1 MKTTIESLETRRLL
15 AAATVMVTT
24 NPADGFLEITGTRRR
39 DEITVVEHFPGSG
52 IFDVQF
58 AGTFQQGTTQTGI
71 RINGGNGNDVLSI
84 NVNAPIVP
92 VTILGGNGHDT
103 LRGSPGDDV
112 LDGGNGRD
120 DLNGFAGN
128 DTLRGG
134 VARDILVGGD
144 GNDSLDGGAAND
156 ILFGNAGGDSLFGDR
171 GRDTLDGGEGDDV
184 LSGGLSRDKLTG
196 GPGADS
202 FATLERE
209 QELLDFNSED
219 VRADG

>member
-1 MKTTIESLETRRLL
+1 LNRTIESLEPRRLF
-15 AAATVMVTT
+15 AVATVMVAV
-24 NPADGFLEITGTRRR
+24 NPSDGFLEITGTRRR

-52 IFDVQF
+52 IYDVQF

-71 RINGGNGNDVLSI
+71 RIMGGKGNDVLTI

-92 VTILGGNGHDT
+92 VTILGENGNDT

-120 DLNGFAGN
+120 ELDGLAGN

-134 VARDILVGGD
+134 AARDILTGGD
-144 GNDSLDGGAAND
+144 GNDSLDGGASND
-156 ILFGNAGGDSLFGDR
+156 ILFGNGGNDMLMGDR
-171 GRDTLDGGEGDDV
+171 GRDTLDGGDGDDF
-184 LSGGLSRDKLTG
+184 LDGGFSLDRITG

-202 FATLERE
+202 FATSDRDK
-209 QELLDFNSED
+209 ELLDVGPD
-219 VRADG
+219 DGRTP